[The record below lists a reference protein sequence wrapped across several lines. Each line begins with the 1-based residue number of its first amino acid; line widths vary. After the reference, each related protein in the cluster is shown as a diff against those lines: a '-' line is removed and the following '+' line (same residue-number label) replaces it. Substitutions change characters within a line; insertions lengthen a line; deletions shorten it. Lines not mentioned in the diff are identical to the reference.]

1 MFAIIEEM
9 LRKTKCLCN
18 LMDQN
23 LVDEVFTLLEDNKV
37 TIRPEKDEFS
47 ESVAEF
53 MHRNKLKIGK
63 TIF

>member
-1 MFAIIEEM
+1 
-9 LRKTKCLCN
+9 
-18 LMDQN
+18 MDQN
-23 LVDEVFTLLEDNKV
+23 IVDEVFTFLEDNKV

-63 TIF
+63 WSFTNQVDKMRWVGGR

>member
-1 MFAIIEEM
+1 
-9 LRKTKCLCN
+9 
-18 LMDQN
+18 MDQN
-23 LVDEVFTLLEDNKV
+23 IVDEVFTFLEDNKV

-63 TIF
+63 TNF

>member
-1 MFAIIEEM
+1 
-9 LRKTKCLCN
+9 
-18 LMDQN
+18 MDQN
-23 LVDEVFTLLEDNKV
+23 LVDEVFTFLEDNKV

-63 TIF
+63 FTFRFKISPLGGNKLKI

>member
-23 LVDEVFTLLEDNKV
+23 LVDEVFTFLEDNKV